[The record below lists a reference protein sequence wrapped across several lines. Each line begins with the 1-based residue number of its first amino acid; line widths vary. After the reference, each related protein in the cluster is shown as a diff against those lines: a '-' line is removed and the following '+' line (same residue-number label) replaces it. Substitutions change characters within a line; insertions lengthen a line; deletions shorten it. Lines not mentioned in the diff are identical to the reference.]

1 MADKTQFGG
10 QQRGSTEG
18 LTCANC
24 ERLLMDALDG
34 TLTAEEQTAFD
45 LHLIH
50 CSACASRMA
59 DARRGAAWMEM
70 LKDAPPEPPDSLV
83 NRILAQTSGI
93 NPCLAV
99 AGAPVQAMPM
109 SGKVLPFRPRFAVGA
124 QNFVRM
130 AMQPRLAMTA
140 AMAFFSVALTLNLV
154 GVQITK
160 VRLAD
165 LKPSSLRRS
174 FYQTNAHVVR
184 YYDNLRVV
192 YELESRV
199 RDLQRDSDREN
210 QHRRTEESAPP
221 APETKKPA
229 GGGSSRR
236 IPAAKFTTVAM
247 KADRARFLDGNAETF
262 VRKNVRMT
270 GVSA

>member
-34 TLTAEEQTAFD
+34 TLTAEEQAAFD

-70 LKDAPPEPPDSLV
+70 LKDAPPEPPDTLV
-83 NRILAQTSGI
+83 NRILAQTSAM
-93 NPCLAV
+93 NVNALV
-99 AGAPVQAMPM
+99 AGTQSEALPAP
-109 SGKVLPFRPRFAVGA
+109 GKVLAFRPRFALNA
-124 QNFVRM
+124 QTFTRVVM
-130 AMQPRLAMTA
+130 HPRLAMTA

-154 GVQITK
+154 GVQVTK

-174 FYQTNAHVVR
+174 FYQTNAHVMR

-199 RDLQRDSDREN
+199 RDLQRDNDREN
-210 QHRRTEESAPP
+210 EHRRTETAAP

-236 IPAAKFTTVAM
+236 IPPAKFRTVAM
-247 KADRARFLDGNAETF
+247 KADRNRIFDGNAGTAARKI
-262 VRKNVRMT
+262 VRTT

>member
-34 TLTAEEQTAFD
+34 MLTAEEQAAFD

-50 CSACASRMA
+50 CSACASKVA

-70 LKDAPPEPPDSLV
+70 LKDAPPEPPDTLV
-83 NRILAQTSGI
+83 NRILSQTSGM
-93 NPCLAV
+93 NPGLAV
-99 AGAPVQAMPM
+99 AGAQAQAIPA
-109 SGKVLPFRPRFAVGA
+109 SGKVLAFRPRFAVGA
-124 QNFVRM
+124 QSFVRM

-154 GVQITK
+154 GVRVTK
-160 VRLAD
+160 IRLAD

-199 RDLQRDSDREN
+199 RDLQRDNDRET
-210 QHRRTEESAPP
+210 QHHRTEPAPP
-221 APETKKPA
+221 APDTKKPA

-247 KADRARFLDGNAETF
+247 KADRARILDGNAGTF
-262 VRKNVRMT
+262 IRKNVRMT
-270 GVSA
+270 GVWA